1 MSDVLIVDE
10 TGTYKQEEG
19 FHVLPSQLCWLN
31 KIEKHSFD
39 MAIVKNTPSSYLTKT
54 ALYNILKLLK
64 PNCICEVY
72 ISQKISVLQDLDAQ
86 EIESNAKLA
95 KFSCVESSVYEKYE
109 NENGRDVKLSTIRLT
124 LIK

>member
-10 TGTYKQEEG
+10 IGTYKPEDG

-31 KIEKHSFD
+31 KIEKKSFD
-39 MAIVKNTPSSYLTKT
+39 MAVIRNTPSSYLTKT

-64 PNCICEVY
+64 QDCICEVY

-95 KFSCVESSVYEKYE
+95 KFSTVESSIYEKFE
-109 NENGRDVKLSTIRLT
+109 NENGRDVKQSTIRLT